1 MTLKKISICFFAFIF
16 EQLFKTNEYWSKSH
30 IWSQMGN
37 YVYREFTLTFEKLW
51 FTLTFKK
58 LWFDPDLWK
67 LWFKVTALFYGL
79 KFQVQLDPER
89 ERERKYALKL
99 KRKNFTCRVSFLP
112 WPVSP
117 ENWFRDTSSYRRH
130 CIDRVWVQ
138 ISQKEYNCASYK

>member
-1 MTLKKISICFFAFIF
+1 MNSCLRQINIGPSHTSEAKWEIMFTESLPWPLKNCGLPWPLKNCG
-16 EQLFKTNEYWSKSH
+16 L
-30 IWSQMGN
+30 
-37 YVYREFTLTFEKLW
+37 TLTFENCGLRSLHCFMGW
-51 FTLTFKK
+51 SFKSN
-58 LWFDPDLWK
+58 W
-67 LWFKVTALFYGL
+67 T
-79 KFQVQLDPER
+79 QR

-117 ENWFRDTSSYRRH
+117 ENWFRNTSSYRRH